1 MSREKINLIYDAV
14 KKVNRAYEV
23 WASNHGLTLYEM
35 QIYYVI
41 LESGNRMITQKDL
54 CTQLDAPKTSI
65 NSIIKKQLKTNRIEM
80 EVNPLNKREKNIV
93 LTEEGK
99 QFAEE
104 LILPLFKCEE
114 FAASEI
120 SDDNFKIA
128 ISVQNEFADNLLKTV
143 NQKSNNEFTEV
154 SDE

>member
-80 EVNPLNKREKNIV
+80 EVNSLNKREKIIV

-104 LILPLFKCEE
+104 LILPLFRYEE
-114 FAASEI
+114 DAMSAI
-120 SDDNFKIA
+120 SDNDLEIA
-128 ISVQNEFADNLLKTV
+128 ISVENKFADNLLKKV
-143 NQKSNNEFTEV
+143 NQKLKKKGEEI
-154 SDE
+154 